1 MKQTEKTEPRED
13 SHTAMR
19 VARVTMFINLGLSVL
34 KLAAG
39 LIARSGAMVSD
50 AVHSASD
57 VLSTVIVMI
66 GMRAAG
72 KASDREHPYGHERLE
87 CVAAIILAGMLLATG
102 LMIGYQGIRTIA
114 EANQTPPAVPGL
126 LALIAAVIS
135 IAVKEGMF
143 HYTCAAAKETG
154 SGALMADA
162 WHHRSDA
169 LSSIGAL
176 IGIGGARMGLPIL
189 DPIASLVICVMIGKA
204 ACDIFRDAVDKMV
217 DHSCDEETD
226 RAIRQNVLSHP
237 DVAHID
243 KMMTRQFGNRI
254 YIELEIS
261 VDGSMPLQQAHEI
274 AETVHNDIEQ
284 AFPAV
289 KHIMIHVNPTGEH
302 T

>member
-1 MKQTEKTEPRED
+1 MQERTQI
-13 SHTAMR
+13 AMR
-19 VARVTMFINLGLSVL
+19 VSRRSIAANVFLFAI

-39 LIARSGAMVSD
+39 IVARSGAMVSD
-50 AVHSASD
+50 AIHSASD
-57 VLSTVIVMI
+57 IVSTIIVII
-66 GMRAAG
+66 GV
-72 KASDREHPYGHERLE
+72 KVSEKDSDREHPYGHERME
-87 CVAAIILAGMLLATG
+87 CVAAIILAALLMGTG
-102 LMIGYQGIRTIA
+102 LLVGWGGILEIISSHR
-114 EANQTPPAVPGL
+114 ESMHVPGREALFAAL
-126 LALIAAVIS
+126 LS

-143 HYTCAAAKETG
+143 WYTRHYARMLE
-154 SGALMADA
+154 SEALMADA

-169 LSSIGAL
+169 LSSVGAFV
-176 IGIGGARMGLPIL
+176 GIGFARLGYPVL
-189 DPIASLVICVMIGKA
+189 DPLSSVVICVFIAKA
-204 ACDIFRDAVDKMV
+204 AIEIFLDAVDKMV

-226 RAIRQNVLSHP
+226 RAIRENVLSHP

>member
-1 MKQTEKTEPRED
+1 MERTEVRED
-13 SHTAMR
+13 SRTAMR
-19 VARVTMFINLGLSVL
+19 TARVTMFINLGLSVL

-87 CVAAIILAGMLLATG
+87 CVAAIVLAGMLLATG

-114 EANQTPPAVPGL
+114 DAENTPPAVPGL

-143 HYTCAAAKETG
+143 H
-154 SGALMADA
+154 
-162 WHHRSDA
+162 DA
-169 LSSIGAL
+169 LSSVGAL
-176 IGIGGARMGLPIL
+176 IGIGGARLGLPIL
-189 DPIASLVICVMIGKA
+189 DPIASLVICLMIVKA
-204 ACDIFRDAVDKMV
+204 AIDIFRDAVDKMV

-226 RAIRQNVLSHP
+226 RAIRQNVLGHP

>member
-1 MKQTEKTEPRED
+1 MKQTEKTELRED

-114 EANQTPPAVPGL
+114 EANHTPPAVPGL

-143 HYTCAAAKETG
+143 HYTRAAAKETG
-154 SGALMADA
+154 SGGTASRAPGRR
-162 WHHRSDA
+162 RS
-169 LSSIGAL
+169 SGRCRKRIPSKEGTW
-176 IGIGGARMGLPIL
+176 P
-189 DPIASLVICVMIGKA
+189 
-204 ACDIFRDAVDKMV
+204 
-217 DHSCDEETD
+217 SC
-226 RAIRQNVLSHP
+226 
-237 DVAHID
+237 
-243 KMMTRQFGNRI
+243 G
-254 YIELEIS
+254 
-261 VDGSMPLQQAHEI
+261 
-274 AETVHNDIEQ
+274 
-284 AFPAV
+284 
-289 KHIMIHVNPTGEH
+289 
-302 T
+302 

>member
-1 MKQTEKTEPRED
+1 MKQTEKPELRED
-13 SHTAMR
+13 SNTAMR

-39 LIARSGAMVSD
+39 LVARSGAMVSD

-114 EANQTPPAVPGL
+114 EADQTPPAVPGM

-143 HYTCAAAKETG
+143 HYTRAAAKETG

-162 WHHRSDA
+162 WHHRW
-169 LSSIGAL
+169 
-176 IGIGGARMGLPIL
+176 LPGR
-189 DPIASLVICVMIGKA
+189 S
-204 ACDIFRDAVDKMV
+204 
-217 DHSCDEETD
+217 
-226 RAIRQNVLSHP
+226 AISGHR
-237 DVAHID
+237 
-243 KMMTRQFGNRI
+243 
-254 YIELEIS
+254 
-261 VDGSMPLQQAHEI
+261 
-274 AETVHNDIEQ
+274 
-284 AFPAV
+284 
-289 KHIMIHVNPTGEH
+289 
-302 T
+302 